1 MFVERLW
8 RSVKYEEV
16 YLEAYKTVV
25 EDGASITSYL
35 RYFITPANPI
45 RALTGR
51 HLIRPISTGRRSS
64 RRSQSG

>member
-35 RYFITPANPI
+35 RY
-45 RALTGR
+45 L
-51 HLIRPISTGRRSS
+51 
-64 RRSQSG
+64 